1 MLASGEIDT
10 GDILA
15 FKETSFRA
23 SQRTAS
29 TAIAGLIGGA
39 IGFAL
44 SETYRTF
51 ADTWGTFESQA
62 IDIVVSI
69 GIWFALALLGI
80 GGALAAADS
89 IINKD
94 WQKAGFRIL
103 RAAPFLIV
111 GGIAAGFIAQ
121 IVYQNIVDFEAVGR
135 ELDLCFEA
143 GDRLC
148 SAALVA
154 QTPGRAIG
162 WGVAGM
168 LGGIPIGLA
177 ASSRTL
183 TQNGAIGGLIG
194 GLIGG
199 AAFDPIALFIIGGP
213 NGLPRMVGLVIIGA
227 LIGAAFSAI
236 TAARTNVFLEVLTGD
251 YAGTQ
256 FPLTD
261 SNMLVGCAAN
271 AAVTLRGDRDIK
283 EHHFTLSWDGQ
294 RLSYECVRNS
304 PAIDVDGTSATSGEI
319 PMGSTITVGRTQ
331 LKAVGARSAAAP
343 PAGSS
348 TAGGT
353 TTPPP
358 APGVPTPPSRPSVDT
373 RRDQPAPSSLKPP
386 TAGPKPAPTARPSIP
401 VKKPDDPGR

>member
-1 MLASGEIDT
+1 MLLSGETDT
-10 GDILA
+10 GATVA
-15 FKETSFRA
+15 FQETSFRA

-29 TAIAGLIGGA
+29 TAVAGLIGGV

-44 SETYRTF
+44 SETYGNLV
-51 ADTWGTFESQA
+51 DTWGTFESQA
-62 IDIVVSI
+62 VDIIVSV

-89 IINKD
+89 VINKD
-94 WQKAGFRIL
+94 WQKAGFRVL
-103 RAAPFLIV
+103 RAAPLLII

-121 IVYQNIVDFEAVGR
+121 IVYQNIVDFETVGR

-143 GDRLC
+143 GDRIC
-148 SAALVA
+148 SAALAA

-199 AAFDPIALFIIGGP
+199 AAFDPIGLLISGPEGLSRLVGFLLIGG
-213 NGLPRMVGLVIIGA
+213 
-227 LIGAAFSAI
+227 LIGAAYSAI
-236 TAARTNVFLEVLTGD
+236 TAARTSVFLEVLTGD

-261 SNMLVGCAAN
+261 SSMLVGCAAN
-271 AAVTLRGDRDIK
+271 AAITLRGDRDVK
-283 EHHFTLSWDGQ
+283 EHHFTLAWDGQ

-319 PMGSTITVGRTQ
+319 PMGSIITVGRTR

-343 PAGSS
+343 RAGSS

-353 TTPPP
+353 TPFP
-358 APGVPTPPSRPSVDT
+358 PTPPSRPNVDT
-373 RRDQPAPSSLKPP
+373 RRDQPAPSPLKPP
-386 TAGPKPAPTARPSIP
+386 TAGPKSTPPTRPSIP
-401 VKKPDDPGR
+401 VKKPNDPGR

>member
-1 MLASGEIDT
+1 M
-10 GDILA
+10 A
-15 FKETSFRA
+15 FQESSFRA

-29 TAIAGLIGGA
+29 TAIAGLAGGV

-44 SETYRTF
+44 SETYGNLV
-51 ADTWGTFESQA
+51 DTWGTFESQT
-62 IDIVVSI
+62 IDIIVGV

-94 WQKAGFRIL
+94 WQKAGFRLL

-121 IVYQNIVDFEAVGR
+121 IVYQNIVDFETVRR
-135 ELDLCFEA
+135 ELDRCFEA
-143 GDRLC
+143 GDRIC
-148 SAALVA
+148 SSALAA

-177 ASSRTL
+177 ASSKTL

-199 AAFDPIALFIIGGP
+199 AAFDPIGLFIVSGPEGLSRLVGFLLIGG
-213 NGLPRMVGLVIIGA
+213 

-236 TAARTNVFLEVLTGD
+236 TAARTSVFLEVVTGD

-271 AAVTLRGDRDIK
+271 AAITLRGDREVK
-283 EHHFTLSWDGQ
+283 EHHFVLSWDGQ
-294 RLSYECVRNS
+294 RLSYECVRSS
-304 PAIDVDGTSATSGEI
+304 PAIDVDGTSSTSGEI

-331 LKAVGARSAAAP
+331 LKAIGSRSPAAP
-343 PAGSS
+343 LAGKS
-348 TAGGT
+348 TAGGA
-353 TTPPP
+353 TTPPSTP
-358 APGVPTPPSRPSVDT
+358 STPTPPSRPSVDT
-373 RRDQPAPSSLKPP
+373 RRDQAAPSPLKPP
-386 TAGPKPAPTARPSIP
+386 TAGPKTTPPARPSIP
-401 VKKPDDPGR
+401 VKKSNDPGR